1 MPSSWGSLTGLEEL
15 YVHSNHLT
23 GSLPSSWGS
32 LTGLDILELDENT
45 LTGSLPLS
53 WGCLT
58 GLEELF
64 LQSNH
69 LTGSLPSSWG
79 SLTGLDTLALDGGSL
94 TGSLP
99 SSWGC
104 LTAVSTLYLEFNS
117 LTGSLPSSWG
127 CLTGLDQ
134 MFLNNNSL
142 TGSLPSSWG
151 SLRSLN
157 VLSLD
162 SNHLTGLLPS
172 SWGSLTGLEELELYA
187 NSLTGSLPFSWGSL
201 TGLNAV
207 YLHSNS
213 LSGSLP
219 SSWDSLTKLRYLS
232 LFENC
237 LTGSLALRWGARLQY
252 LYLDDNR
259 FTGSLPSSWGS
270 QLRVLDVGGNMLTGS
285 LPSDQSAYP
294 ISLKSLSTDSNFLSG
309 TVPSAVALSGNITY
323 LGVSDTAVVGSIPSE
338 FCSSPGVSIN
348 VSGTAIECYS
358 GCLAS
363 SPVLVSGAS
372 PDCHDG
378 SVRDQFILISGVCAS
393 VAVAFT
399 VLYRWFGWWS
409 PWLAQ
414 AAGMGGIMGVL
425 FGGIGRLGKIFSFA
439 KSTGP
444 RSGSS
449 VASSTVFGMALA
461 KFLLG
466 VTISLLLD
474 DWWRY
479 SGGADAPGNNAVLAS
494 CSNPKVGNCLSFCG
508 DVDIVTVD
516 ITDDDVVT
524 QPLDG
529 VSISHKIDH
538 LQVSS
543 YCIASLPGYCG
554 YEYWLDFKLLP
565 VLLQLLGLALQ
576 VILWRFGSGEFSETP
591 QKGQYD
597 LILDAMYPHIRGV
610 TGIGEVK
617 APAITFASRA
627 ALLDRLTTPAF
638 PSVFWFLEPA
648 SVLRLRAAT
657 VAVLLPDPNV
667 SAGPDKAQHLRQCA
681 AVGGEASCGECVGAA
696 GPAAVRHASVGDSV
710 AGTDVCWLCAPR
722 LLSLSAVVCW
732 GCHWSA

>member
-1 MPSSWGSLTGLEEL
+1 
-15 YVHSNHLT
+15 
-23 GSLPSSWGS
+23 
-32 LTGLDILELDENT
+32 
-45 LTGSLPLS
+45 
-53 WGCLT
+53 
-58 GLEELF
+58 
-64 LQSNH
+64 
-69 LTGSLPSSWG
+69 
-79 SLTGLDTLALDGGSL
+79 
-94 TGSLP
+94 
-99 SSWGC
+99 
-104 LTAVSTLYLEFNS
+104 
-117 LTGSLPSSWG
+117 
-127 CLTGLDQ
+127 
-134 MFLNNNSL
+134 
-142 TGSLPSSWG
+142 
-151 SLRSLN
+151 
-157 VLSLD
+157 
-162 SNHLTGLLPS
+162 
-172 SWGSLTGLEELELYA
+172 
-187 NSLTGSLPFSWGSL
+187 
-201 TGLNAV
+201 
-207 YLHSNS
+207 
-213 LSGSLP
+213 
-219 SSWDSLTKLRYLS
+219 
-232 LFENC
+232 
-237 LTGSLALRWGARLQY
+237 LQY

-638 PSVFWFLEPA
+638 PSVFWFLELVTMVYVWVELAFPPLYCGSVLPLSLYYYPILMSLLDLIKLNIYA
-648 SVLRLRAAT
+648 SVQLWEAKRRVESVL
-657 VAVLLPDPNV
+657 VLLDLQLFVTHLWVTV
-667 SAGPDKAQHLRQCA
+667 SLGLMFVGFVLRDCFL
-681 AVGGEASCGECVGAA
+681 CLLWCVGAA
-696 GPAAVRHASVGDSV
+696 TGRREQVSWPEAKAAADDETVNPMARGA
-710 AGTDVCWLCAPR
+710 DVEMMGAPQE
-722 LLSLSAVVCW
+722 SAPEY
-732 GCHWSA
+732 